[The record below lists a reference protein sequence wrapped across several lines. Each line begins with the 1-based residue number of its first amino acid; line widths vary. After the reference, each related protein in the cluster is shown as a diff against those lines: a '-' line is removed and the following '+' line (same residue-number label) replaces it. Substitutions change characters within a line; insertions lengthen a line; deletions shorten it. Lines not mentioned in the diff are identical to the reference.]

1 MVLALSQM
9 REDGLGPFGRADLHP
24 RGKVFVFPVEAKA
37 DRVMR
42 FTVYLERLLPENVR
56 HLAPVEQV
64 FSDGPQQIRRWTL
77 LSTGPAATARL
88 RCLALASLGRWQL
101 SRLAGRVLPLLA
113 ANTHRPVR
121 VEFVL
126 VRHAPQ
132 ERMPHSPS
140 RHHQG
145 WQFLPGGRWEGLS
158 RETLRC
164 QVPDV
169 RQGKLESG
177 RSQTG
182 RLLLGYGGSIQV
194 GTDGF
199 GLHPDQRWRRCAGLF
214 AAESRVTDPLAFL
227 KRLHHK
233 SRYRAG
239 RARAVLDRLKDGL
252 SGWLGWDVAQ
262 SLERGRPELRWRSTA
277 RARQIPAMVALD
289 IARHAFD
296 AAARLGETNP
306 LRQPGVVLFE
316 RMQDWGPPGQQAA
329 FVRLLDGWFPNL
341 QFILALDADARRRFP
356 RRLRQQRLP
365 IPEPQPRSARVA
377 PRRLAKGAVLL
388 VDLDGR
394 LPNLALMKLSRHFRA
409 QGRVVA
415 LHRGIKSLPSAETV
429 LASCVFNTPASARHV
444 EVLRRQYGP
453 EVQLGGSGVDL
464 RLRLEP
470 AIEALPPDYSLYP
483 ELGDRALGFLTR
495 GCRFHCPF
503 CVVPVKEGAPRQVSD
518 LDGLL
523 QGRRKLILLDDN
535 LLAHPDALRLI
546 EELVRRGL
554 AVNFNQTLD
563 LRLLTPEA
571 AALLR
576 RLHCANSAFTRR
588 NLYFSLNDTRHLEL
602 MRERYALLQP
612 RPKDNMAFVCMY
624 GFNTSLAEDVARFR
638 FLRSLPG
645 AYVFVQRYLPVLG
658 GPPPDHRRLF
668 DDRAD
673 ALLTELVRIV
683 FRQNMKSVET
693 YYRWLAIQYAAQCG
707 RIHSE
712 LIETL
717 FRYNARSR
725 MGRFVARLEALCQR
739 APGAGDSLPREGPEA
754 TWTGPDGHSPLCS
767 KGQTHI
773 KLLV

>member
-1 MVLALSQM
+1 
-9 REDGLGPFGRADLHP
+9 
-24 RGKVFVFPVEAKA
+24 
-37 DRVMR
+37 MR
-42 FTVYLERLLPENVR
+42 FTMYLERLLPENVR

-77 LSTGPAATARL
+77 LSTGAAATARL
-88 RCLALASLGRWQL
+88 RCLALASLGRWQM

-113 ANTHRPVR
+113 ADTHRPVR

-132 ERMPHSPS
+132 ERMLHSPS

-145 WQFLPGGRWEGLS
+145 WRLLPGGRWEALA
-158 RETLRC
+158 RQALRC
-164 QVPDV
+164 QVTGA
-169 RQGKLESG
+169 RQGAVESG

-182 RLLLGYGGSIQV
+182 RLLLGYGRSIQV
-194 GTDGF
+194 GADGF

-214 AAESRVTDPLAFL
+214 EAESRVTDPVAFL

-233 SRYRAG
+233 GKYRAG

-262 SLERGRPELRWRSTA
+262 SLERGEIAARWQSTP

-296 AAARLGETNP
+296 AAGRLGEADP

-316 RMQDWGPPGQQAA
+316 RMGAWCPAGQLAT

-341 QFILALDADARRRFP
+341 QFIVALDAAARRHFP
-356 RRLRQQRLP
+356 RRLLPQRLP
-365 IPEPQPRSARVA
+365 IPEPQPRPAPVA
-377 PRRLAKGAVLL
+377 PRRLPRGAVLL
-388 VDLDGR
+388 VDLDSR
-394 LPNLALMKLSRHFRA
+394 LPNLALMKLSRHFKA
-409 QGRVVA
+409 QGRVVE
-415 LHRGIKSLPSAETV
+415 LRRGVKSLPPADTV

-444 EVLRRQYGP
+444 EVLRRHYGAA
-453 EVQLGGSGVDL
+453 VQLGGSGVDL

-470 AIEALPPDYSLYP
+470 EIEALAPDYSLCP

-495 GCRFHCPF
+495 GCPFHCPF
-503 CVVPVKEGAPRQVSD
+503 CVVPLKEGAPRQVSD

-576 RLHCANSAFTRR
+576 RMHCANSSFTRR
-588 NLYFSLNDTRHLEL
+588 NLYFSLNDARHLEL
-602 MRERYALLQP
+602 MRERYALLQT
-612 RPKDNMAFVCMY
+612 RHKDNVAFVCMY
-624 GFNTSLAEDVARFR
+624 GFNTTLAEDVARFR

-658 GPPPDHRRLF
+658 GPPPNHRRLF
-668 DDRAD
+668 DDHTD

-683 FRQNMKSVET
+683 FRQNMKSMET
-693 YYRWLAIQYAAQCG
+693 YYRWLAIQYAARCG

-712 LIETL
+712 LVETL
-717 FRYNARSR
+717 FRYNARPR
-725 MGRFVARLEALCQR
+725 MGRFVARLEALCRR
-739 APGAGDSLPREGPEA
+739 APRDDDSLAMIVPEA
-754 TWTGPDGHSPLCS
+754 GVGRT
-767 KGQTHI
+767 
-773 KLLV
+773 